1 MRHVI
6 GMLVASVGVVAA
18 VSLPCIAAESS
29 QGSIKEEKGRL
40 TITMNRELFTV
51 YHFGDAEGRPFVR
64 PYFYPVRAR
73 DGAEVTSDQTLTG
86 GDHPHHGSLW
96 VAHGDVNGADHWSFA
111 QKPEPKQRHVRFSKL
126 GGDSFVEELEWE
138 AKGGTGLVLRE
149 TRTVRFFSFEDG
161 QSGIDLTVAL
171 TPAEGRVTLGDTKE
185 AGPCAVRGTTAVTD
199 MPPLTTPSGAA
210 GEKQGWGRPVGWCDM
225 SGPRGADPHGLAV
238 LDQPRTARR
247 PATWRAHQYGL
258 DAANIFD

>member
-86 GDHPHHGSLW
+86 GDHPHHRSLW

-111 QKPEPKQRHVRFSKL
+111 QKPEPKQRHVRFTKL
-126 GGDSFVEELEWE
+126 DGDTMAEELAGE
-138 AKGGTGLVLRE
+138 KKDGGGVLLRE
-149 TRTVRFFSFEDG
+149 TRTFRFFSFYAG
-161 QSGIDLTVAL
+161 QLGIY
-171 TPAEGRVTLGDTKE
+171 
-185 AGPCAVRGTTAVTD
+185 
-199 MPPLTTPSGAA
+199 PPVP
-210 GEKQGWGRPVGWCDM
+210 
-225 SGPRGADPHGLAV
+225 LA
-238 LDQPRTARR
+238 P
-247 PATWRAHQYGL
+247 P
-258 DAANIFD
+258 